1 MFQRRFGVDI
11 FLERTGGG
19 DGSCLTLPDFDP
31 FPSTALSL
39 IFALTSNNWE
49 AGVLFC
55 CCSFHRYKITIT
67 AKLGRLSK
75 VYTALSG
82 VGQNLCCQ
90 ITALPCGGA
99 EEAGCLLNSRDLC
112 DLFSRWISNP
122 YVEKSLSKASGLWW
136 GRGCPSSP
144 LLHSTKPLIEW
155 ADLYFAVRERA
166 FLFFPPSSP
175 QLFFHHSNEICRHG
189 KETKLF
195 IGAGGMCALIVL
207 SLFLSV

>member
-75 VYTALSG
+75 VYTAWNW
-82 VGQNLCCQ
+82 VVWDK
-90 ITALPCGGA
+90 T
-99 EEAGCLLNSRDLC
+99 
-112 DLFSRWISNP
+112 
-122 YVEKSLSKASGLWW
+122 
-136 GRGCPSSP
+136 
-144 LLHSTKPLIEW
+144 
-155 ADLYFAVRERA
+155 FAVRSLHFPVEEPRKQVACWIAEIYVIFLAGEFQIHMSKSLFPKLVVCDGGGGAPQARSCIAQSPWLSEQICTLRWERG
-166 FLFFPPSSP
+166 LFFFFLLPLPS
-175 QLFFHHSNEICRHG
+175 FFSTTLMKFADTER
-189 KETKLF
+189 KPSYL
-195 IGAGGMCALIVL
+195 
-207 SLFLSV
+207 